1 MLNTPHNSDNVDDN
15 INELSLGELILI
27 ARNRA
32 NLSQEDLAKR
42 AHLGRMAVWRYE
54 KGHSI
59 PNCDRLERI
68 AKAVNHPIDW
78 FYQ

>member
-1 MLNTPHNSDNVDDN
+1 MLNEPNENDN
-15 INELSLGELILI
+15 INELSIGELILI

-32 NLSQEDLAKR
+32 NLSQEG
-42 AHLGRMAVWRYE
+42 LGRRANIDRATVWRYE
-54 KGHSI
+54 TGRSI